1 MAVGLV
7 DPRMTMK
14 WYGDAAVRFVKGIL
28 HTKMENAGKAVVERA
43 RQLCPVDTG
52 QLRASLGYTYEA
64 TLMSL
69 RIHADAYY
77 AHFVEFG
84 TSRMP
89 AHPFL
94 RPALKEFGRFLG
106 FAGSTELHFQAP
118 EKYQYKTSSGKS
130 KVHVRKF
137 DHKTGHP
144 LR

>member
-1 MAVGLV
+1 MAVGLIN
-7 DPRMTMK
+7 PNITMK

-28 HTKMENAGKAVVERA
+28 HTKMENAGKAVVARA

-52 QLRASLGYTYEA
+52 QTRASIGATYEA

-69 RIHADAYY
+69 RIHVDTYWAV
-77 AHFVEFG
+77 FLEFG
-84 TSRMP
+84 TSKMP
-89 AHPFL
+89 ARPFL
-94 RPALKEFGRFLG
+94 RPALKEFGKFLG

-118 EKYQYKTSSGKS
+118 EKYQYKTSSGKT

-137 DHKTGHP
+137 DHKAGHP